1 MPSHSMP
8 GHAEALALAC
18 RSVTAEWRSSEVPMP
33 NWLLVTMKTTGSF
46 HSAARFI
53 VSPNVPW
60 LEAPSPNVHSVA
72 SSVPR

>member
-1 MPSHSMP
+1 
-8 GHAEALALAC
+8 
-18 RSVTAEWRSSEVPMP
+18 MP

-60 LEAPSPNVHSVA
+60 LDAPSPNVQSVDVVGA
-72 SSVPR
+72 RGSRDARPKPAAIGRLPPTIP

>member
-1 MPSHSMP
+1 
-8 GHAEALALAC
+8 
-18 RSVTAEWRSSEVPMP
+18 MP

-46 HSAARFI
+46 HSAARLS

-60 LEAPSPNVHSVA
+60 LDAPSPNTQSVT